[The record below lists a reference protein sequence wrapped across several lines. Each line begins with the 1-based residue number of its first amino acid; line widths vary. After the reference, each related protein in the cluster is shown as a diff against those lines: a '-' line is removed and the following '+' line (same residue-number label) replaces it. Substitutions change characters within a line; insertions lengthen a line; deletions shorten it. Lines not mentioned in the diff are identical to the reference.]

1 MTENPSQAPPFNG
14 YMPMVNENFPSSGAP
29 EFPGFSTQMTIG
41 GMTSANEVTPSSE
54 ESTPKSRRNPQ
65 PAWNTEQNLVLISG
79 WIKFGSD
86 SIVGNN
92 QKGETF
98 WGKIAEY
105 CNEHC
110 SFDPPRDASA
120 CRNRFNY
127 MNKMIGKWVGDYDKA
142 MRLKGSGWSDN
153 DVLLKAQEIYAG
165 GKKVKFNLMAE
176 WDALRDQPRYSSQ
189 VGQTIGSG
197 SSGSKRS
204 HDDASGSNTVGS
216 SVRPIGREAA
226 KKKGKKKSGMEGVEK
241 DWDKYQ
247 IMREKEVEHL
257 ARIAS
262 NQEEKIR
269 LKKMSL
275 YLKLTSDENLD
286 DRKKALLDSLAQEL
300 FP

>member
-1 MTENPSQAPPFNG
+1 
-14 YMPMVNENFPSSGAP
+14 
-29 EFPGFSTQMTIG
+29 MTIG
-41 GMTSANEVTPSSE
+41 GMTSANEVTPSSQ

-92 QKGETF
+92 QKDETF

-247 IMREKEVEHL
+247 LMREKEVEHL

-269 LKKMSL
+269 VKKMSL
-275 YLKLTSDENLD
+275 YVKLCSDENLD

>member
-1 MTENPSQAPPFNG
+1 MTGNSSQAPPFHG

-41 GMTSANEVTPSSE
+41 GTTSGNEVTPSSE
-54 ESTPKSRRNPQ
+54 ESTPKSRRNPL
-65 PAWNTEQNLVLISG
+65 PGWNTEQNLVLISG

-153 DVLLKAQEIYAG
+153 DVLLKAQEIYAD

-189 VGQTIGSG
+189 VGLTIWSA
-197 SSGSKRS
+197 SSS
-204 HDDASGSNTVGS
+204 
-216 SVRPIGREAA
+216 I
-226 KKKGKKKSGMEGVEK
+226 
-241 DWDKYQ
+241 
-247 IMREKEVEHL
+247 
-257 ARIAS
+257 
-262 NQEEKIR
+262 
-269 LKKMSL
+269 
-275 YLKLTSDENLD
+275 
-286 DRKKALLDSLAQEL
+286 
-300 FP
+300 